1 MLPVRHRLSIGR
13 ISVAAV
19 TVPSSTVSKLTKV
32 ASEAR
37 AELSQFYSMGLLLL
51 LNTNSRIG
59 IDTTEMQS
67 LGHRDRG
74 VILKTKPQ
82 A

>member
-37 AELSQFYSMGLLLL
+37 AELSQYYSMGLLLL